1 MTVSHT
7 GLHQGYIDAELGL
20 ELGNHNIQVLLAQAG
35 NDLLL
40 SLHIIL
46 KADAGIFLDQALHST
61 GDLGLIALA
70 LQHNGH
76 GEAGSRELGGL
87 IGDDTLGVTQGIKN
101 TQEQVEKAEK
111 INEIASDISKC
122 EEELWNI
129 DEKILQ
135 LIHLVDGVKT
145 NDTGLVIKSGKPEAV
160 TDGFAKMAVNGEV
173 SMISVGVGDSRIY
186 DP

>member
-1 MTVSHT
+1 M
-7 GLHQGYIDAELGL
+7 
-20 ELGNHNIQVLLAQAG
+20 
-35 NDLLL
+35 
-40 SLHIIL
+40 
-46 KADAGIFLDQALHST
+46 F
-61 GDLGLIALA
+61 
-70 LQHNGH
+70 
-76 GEAGSRELGGL
+76 
-87 IGDDTLGVTQGIKN
+87 KN

-135 LIHLVDGVKT
+135 LIQLVDGVKT
-145 NDTGLVIKSGKPEAV
+145 NDTGLVIKRGKPEAV

-186 DP
+186 DSVKNSAVSYVYVY